1 MDRSLIRP
9 TYAQASIDRSP
20 PIDHTLRVSST
31 PASSLPRRI
40 DPTRHRRSLAESSQA
55 STDCFPAESIP
66 CSESSSGS
74 GGTLVDTNHSDSNR
88 PWGIANG
95 QLDVLVHCLQ
105 IITLHAAVNN
115 KDQCFTDVIRK
126 NLSTDQSN
134 NWCQK

>member
-74 GGTLVDTNHSDSNR
+74 ACRVAPRLVALGILLPSHS
-88 PWGIANG
+88 
-95 QLDVLVHCLQ
+95 
-105 IITLHAAVNN
+105 
-115 KDQCFTDVIRK
+115 
-126 NLSTDQSN
+126 
-134 NWCQK
+134 